1 MKLIQV
7 AKFLTYVNV
16 ILKIQIKKT
25 PQLEKNIGREENCIV
40 LKTTH
45 KIIKHVIMYNTLY
58 IITQL
63 QNSYLQ

>member
-16 ILKIQIKKT
+16 ILKIQIKKA

-40 LKTTH
+40 LKTT
-45 KIIKHVIMYNTLY
+45 
-58 IITQL
+58 Q
-63 QNSYLQ
+63 QNY